1 MTHSEGQENFD
12 QSLPTPT
19 LTYEYEVLVS
29 FRGKDTCTSFTSH
42 FLAALDHKRIHA
54 YRDDINLPRGGEIG
68 PKLLKAIE
76 TARIAIVVFSKKYA
90 TSDWCSDELVK
101 IMECKSVLNQR
112 VLPIFY
118 DVSQF
123 KVPKQKGIF
132 AKALLNGPVHKVNNW
147 RAELTK
153 AANLTGLHLEQYRY
167 IIYYMFDRLANM
179 L

>member
-1 MTHSEGQENFD
+1 MARSFAPFLLLELCVPTMTHSEGQENFD

-29 FRGKDTCTSFTSH
+29 FRGKDTRTSFTSH
-42 FLAALDHKRIHA
+42 FLAALDQKRIHA

-76 TARIAIVVFSKKYA
+76 TSRIAIV
-90 TSDWCSDELVK
+90 LVK

-118 DVSQF
+118 DVSKF
-123 KVPKQKGIF
+123 KVPEQKGIF
-132 AKALLNGPVHKVNNW
+132 AKALLNGPVHKALLNGPEDKVNNW
-147 RAELTK
+147 KVALRDTV
-153 AANLTGLHLEQYRY
+153 NLAGWH
-167 IIYYMFDRLANM
+167 FFFFFF
-179 L
+179 